1 MIMGQRYDL
10 LIRGGSVIDG
20 TGAPMREA
28 DVGIRNGLVAAVGP
42 GLGEGAEEIDARGL
56 LVTPGFVD
64 VHTHYDAQA
73 MWDSRLQPSSWH
85 GVTTA
90 VMGNCGVGFA
100 PVRAGDQSKLVEL
113 MEGVEDIPGAV
124 LNEGLDWAWES
135 FDQYLDAVA
144 ARPRDIDLCAQL
156 PHGALRVYVMGDR
169 AVRLEPAT
177 DEDIARMRVLARDAA
192 RAGAIGFSTSRSLN
206 HRTLKGDPIPSL
218 RAGEAELTG
227 IAMGLAD
234 AGRGVLEYISDW
246 DTPDAATEFAMV
258 RRIVERSGRPL
269 SFSLAQRHSTP
280 GLWRELLALTDAA
293 AADGLPI
300 RAQVAPRPIG
310 VLLGL
315 QGSRNP
321 FTPCPAYREIA
332 QRPLAERVAIMR
344 DPAFRAKVLEQARA
358 RAEGDAFQRRVAAW
372 DRMFPLGAQ
381 PDYEPPLSDSIAARA
396 ARAGVEPAAYAYDL
410 LLEAEGRSF
419 ILAPFANYADGNLDV
434 CHTMLENPNTL
445 VGLGDGGAHVSII
458 SDASFS
464 TYLLTHWGRD
474 RDHDRIPLERLVH
487 KHTQGN
493 ARAVGLLDRGVL
505 APGLKADLNVIDF
518 KRLAVRA
525 PAMAH
530 DLPAGGRRLL
540 QPAAGYV
547 ATVVGGAITYRDG
560 EPTGALPGRLVR
572 GPQAAPVVA

>member
-1 MIMGQRYDL
+1 MGERFDL
-10 LIRGGSVIDG
+10 VIRGGSVIDG

-28 DVGIRNGLVAAVGP
+28 DVGIRDGLIAAVGP
-42 GLGEGAEEIDARGL
+42 GLARGVEEIDARGL

-100 PVRAGDQSKLVEL
+100 PVRAGDRDKLVEL

-124 LNEGLDWAWES
+124 LNEGLEWGWES
-135 FDQYLDAVA
+135 FAQYLDAVA

-177 DEDIARMRVLARDAA
+177 DDDIARMRVLAREAA
-192 RAGAIGFSTSRSLN
+192 LAGAIGFSTSRSLN

-218 RAGEAELTG
+218 RAGEAELMG

-344 DPAFRAKVLEQARA
+344 DPAFRATVLEQARA
-358 RAEGDAFQRRVAAW
+358 RAASGDAFQRRVAAW

-396 ARAGVEPAAYAYDL
+396 ARAGVEPAAFAYDL
-410 LLEAEGRSF
+410 LLESEGRSF

-464 TYLLTHWGRD
+464 TYLLTHWGRH

-493 ARAVGLLDRGVL
+493 ARAVGLLDRGVI
-505 APGLKADLNVIDF
+505 APGLRADLNVIDF
-518 KRLAVRA
+518 GRLAVRA

-547 ATVVGGAITYRDG
+547 ATVVGGVVTYRDG

>member
-1 MIMGQRYDL
+1 MGERFDL
-10 LIRGGSVIDG
+10 VIRGGSVIDG
-20 TGAPMREA
+20 TGAAMREA
-28 DVGIRNGLVAAVGP
+28 DVGMRDGVIAAVGQ
-42 GLGEGAEEIDARGL
+42 GLGPGTEEIDARGL

-100 PVRAGDQSKLVEL
+100 PVRAGDHDKLVEL

-124 LNEGLDWAWES
+124 LNEGLEWGWES
-135 FDQYLDAVA
+135 FEQYLDAVA

-177 DEDIARMRVLARDAA
+177 DDDIARMRVLAREAA
-192 RAGAIGFSTSRSLN
+192 LAGAIGFSTSRSLN

-218 RAGEAELTG
+218 RAGEAELMG

-358 RAEGDAFQRRVAAW
+358 RADGDAFQRRVAAW

-396 ARAGVEPAAYAYDL
+396 ARAGVEPAAFAYDL
-410 LLEAEGRSF
+410 LLESEGRSF

-493 ARAVGLLDRGVL
+493 ARAVGLLDRGVI

-518 KRLAVRA
+518 GRLAVRA

-547 ATVVGGAITYRDG
+547 ATVVGGVVTYRDG

-572 GPQAAPVVA
+572 GPQAAPVAA

>member
-1 MIMGQRYDL
+1 MGQRYDL

>member
-1 MIMGQRYDL
+1 
-10 LIRGGSVIDG
+10 
-20 TGAPMREA
+20 
-28 DVGIRNGLVAAVGP
+28 
-42 GLGEGAEEIDARGL
+42 
-56 LVTPGFVD
+56 
-64 VHTHYDAQA
+64 
-73 MWDSRLQPSSWH
+73 
-85 GVTTA
+85 
-90 VMGNCGVGFA
+90 
-100 PVRAGDQSKLVEL
+100 

-124 LNEGLDWAWES
+124 LNEGLEWGWES
-135 FDQYLDAVA
+135 FEQYLDAVA

-169 AVRLEPAT
+169 AVRLEAAT
-177 DEDIARMRVLARDAA
+177 DEDIARMRVLAREAA
-192 RAGAIGFSTSRSLN
+192 LAGAIGFSTSRSLN

-218 RAGEAELTG
+218 RAGEAELMG

-358 RAEGDAFQRRVAAW
+358 RADGDAFQRRVAAW

-396 ARAGVEPAAYAYDL
+396 ARAGVEPAAFAYDL
-410 LLEAEGRSF
+410 LLESEGRSF

-493 ARAVGLLDRGVL
+493 ARAVGLLDRGVI

-518 KRLAVRA
+518 GRLAVRA

-547 ATVVGGAITYRDG
+547 ATVVGGVVTYRDG

-572 GPQAAPVVA
+572 GPQAAPVAA